1 MSKPSPKA
9 YSSPFSAGYWRE
21 AAGELKNL
29 RTLCFAALMIAACSA
44 LSLIPSI
51 PTTDP
56 NVRVTWGFLARA
68 VCGAVCGPVTAL
80 VFGFAEDTVSFLV
93 HPTGPYFPGYALTTM
108 LGTMLYA
115 LFLYRARFTPLTLP
129 LRVFGA
135 KLCTNVLNVVL
146 GSLWSAVL
154 YNKGYLYYM
163 VKSFWKNLI
172 MLPVQTVML
181 TLLLAALLPILRRM
195 KLVPGGGE
203 IKEKP
208 PKSKEDPWE

>member
-1 MSKPSPKA
+1 MPASPQKTFA
-9 YSSPFSAGYWRE
+9 SPFSAEYWR
-21 AAGELKNL
+21 AAAAELKDL
-29 RTLCFAALMIAACSA
+29 RSLCFAALMIAACSA

-115 LFLYRARFTPLTLP
+115 LFLYRARFTPASLP

-146 GSLWSAVL
+146 VSLWNAVL
-154 YNKGYLYYM
+154 YGKGYLYYM
-163 VKSFWKNLI
+163 VKSFWKNLV

-181 TLLLAALLPILRRM
+181 VVLLTALLPILRRM
-195 KLVPGGGE
+195 ELVPGGGE
-203 IKEKP
+203 RGEKP
-208 PKSKEDPWE
+208 PEPKEDPWE